1 MGTFI
6 RSTIGEMSRGSLG
19 FVIVVDDQKRIVGIF
34 TDGDL
39 RRTLDLDT
47 DIKNTPIDE
56 VMGRKFVV
64 VHPDQ
69 LAVEAVELMDK
80 NKISSLPVVDKNSQL
95 VGAINMR
102 ILLQS
107 GVV

>member
-1 MGTFI
+1 
-6 RSTIGEMSRGSLG
+6 MSRGSLG
-19 FVIVVDDQKRIVGIF
+19 FVAIVNDHKRIAGIF

-39 RRTLDLDT
+39 RRTLNLDI
-47 DIKNTPIDE
+47 DIKNACIDE
-56 VMGRKFVV
+56 VMVRKFVV

-69 LAVEAVELMDK
+69 LAVEAVELMEK

-95 VGAINMR
+95 IGAINMR
-102 ILLQS
+102 LLLQA